1 MDIAGYRDEI
11 KLRLTGNLLELELD
25 DPTIDKIIQAALR
38 ELQRYICSTKLIT
51 VPYKTCIDL
60 SDINDTNNVPIKVSS
75 VSRVYRT
82 ESVNSNSDTGQTF
95 SDPLQLAQWQ
105 VLAGLGNMN
114 QMQNY
119 MYNYAAW
126 STTMQIRNTLSTDLA
141 FRYDKDSNKI
151 YINTTIGTPRD
162 ITIEYIPRFDD
173 VKEIKS
179 DYWIDILVRLCV
191 ALTKVTI
198 GRIRTRYTQ
207 SNALWQQDTGILDEG
222 NAELSELR
230 QQLEQNSQLVYPID

>member
-82 ESVNSNSDTGQTF
+82 ESVNSNSDVGQTF

-191 ALTKVTI
+191 ALTKVTV

>member
-82 ESVNSNSDTGQTF
+82 ESVNSNSDVGQTF

>member
-11 KLRLTGNLLELELD
+11 KLRLTGNILELELD

-38 ELQRYICSTKLIT
+38 ELQRYICSTTLIT
-51 VPYKTCIDL
+51 IPYKQCIDL
-60 SDINDTNNVPIKVSS
+60 SNKEDTNGVPIKVSS

-82 ESVNSNSDTGQTF
+82 ESVNSNSDVGQTF

-191 ALTKVTI
+191 ALTKVTV

>member
-60 SDINDTNNVPIKVSS
+60 SDISDTNNVPIKVSS

-82 ESVNSNSDTGQTF
+82 ESVNSNSDVGQTF

-191 ALTKVTI
+191 ALTKVTV

>member
-11 KLRLTGNLLELELD
+11 KLRLTGNILELELD

-191 ALTKVTI
+191 ALTKVTV